1 MLSWGA
7 PGSMAWT
14 GTLASLKCQAAHGER
29 KSCLYSSTQHP
40 QRGPHTDSASRPV
53 AFPCPAELLGPVHHL
68 PTDHGP
74 SLPQMPA
81 WIIGGGWKLRT
92 GQQPC

>member
-1 MLSWGA
+1 M
-7 PGSMAWT
+7 PWT
-14 GTLASLKCQAAHGER
+14 GTLASLRCQAAHGER
-29 KSCLYSSTQHP
+29 MNFLYSNTQHP
-40 QRGPHTDSASRPV
+40 QHGPPINSVSQPV
-53 AFPCPAELLGPVHHL
+53 AFPCPAGPLWPVHHL

-81 WIIGGGWKLRT
+81 WSTGRAWKLRT